1 MLKKMREKKLKKD
14 NFSKE
19 LKKEMGL
26 SFKD

>member
-1 MLKKMREKKLKKD
+1 MREKKLKKD